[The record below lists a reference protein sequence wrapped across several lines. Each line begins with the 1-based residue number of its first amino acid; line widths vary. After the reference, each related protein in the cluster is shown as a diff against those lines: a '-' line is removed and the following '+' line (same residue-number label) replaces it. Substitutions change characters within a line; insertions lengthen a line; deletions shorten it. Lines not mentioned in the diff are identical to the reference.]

1 MHLLHSLTTTYAL
14 DAYLFKLYCYNI
26 TINKGLTMDNETTK
40 ELINELKNINSN
52 LRVHNQILTVLLK
65 FALDSSSFKSKT
77 TDEIKASTE
86 KQNEILRAIHEG
98 NL

>member
-1 MHLLHSLTTTYAL
+1 
-14 DAYLFKLYCYNI
+14 
-26 TINKGLTMDNETTK
+26 MDNKTTK

-65 FALDSSSFKSKT
+65 FALDSSSYKSKT

-86 KQNEILRAIHEG
+86 KQNEILRTIHEG